1 MILHKRGKKEDRALL
16 LFGCESNETHLR
28 AEAKALVQPVRAGT
42 ILRVE
47 DPPMLVKV
55 IKSLNENDN
64 LFDPVELEI
73 VRSST

>member
-1 MILHKRGKKEDRALL
+1 MILHKRGKKEDQALL

-28 AEAKALVQPVRAGT
+28 AEAKALVQPLRAGT

-47 DPPMLVKV
+47 DPPMFVKV
-55 IKSLNENDN
+55 LKALNEKDS
-64 LFDPVELEI
+64 LFDPIELEI